1 MAPRQPAGGGVTD
14 PAPPVG
20 RPPADL
26 YVARQPIL
34 DRAKR
39 TYAYELLFRPGES
52 DRYDGSDGD
61 RASLR
66 VLDASF
72 LSAGIHDITGGK
84 RAFVNFTRETLVS
97 GYASILPRNVVVVEV
112 LESVVP
118 DEEVLEACRLLK
130 DAGHTLALDDFVAG
144 SDAERLVTLAD
155 IVKVDFVHTA
165 AAERR
170 RLAQR
175 FLAQGLVL
183 VAEKVETEAEFV
195 EGVELGYHY
204 FQGYFFE
211 RPVRVA
217 ATTLPAAKL
226 TLLRL
231 LQRVNQP
238 SADFQEIEALIKQE
252 VGLTYKLLAY
262 LNSAAMGRRQRIES
276 VGHALILL
284 GEDGVRKWVSVVA
297 LAGLGI
303 DRPFE
308 LVVVSVTRARFCE
321 TAADAIGVGAR
332 AQDAFLL
339 GLFSL
344 LDALL
349 SRPMAEILSTVPLAD
364 DARAALSGEDNALRR
379 LLELAIAYERGDWA
393 RAAGLARAWPV
404 PETTFAQLHRR
415 AVEEANATTRLVS

>member
-1 MAPRQPAGGGVTD
+1 MTD
-14 PAPPVG
+14 PAVPG
-20 RPPADL
+20 GGPPADL
-26 YVARQPIL
+26 FVARQPIL
-34 DRAKR
+34 DRFKR
-39 TYAYELLFRPGES
+39 TYAYELLFRSGAA
-52 DRYDGSDGD
+52 DRYDEGTDGD

-72 LSAGIHDITGGK
+72 LSAGIHEITGGK
-84 RAFVNFTRETLVS
+84 RAFVNFTRETLVE
-97 GYASILPRNVVVVEV
+97 GYATILPRDIVVVEV

-118 DEEVLEACRLLK
+118 DEDVLKACRLLK
-130 DAGHTLALDDFVAG
+130 AAGHTLALDDFVAG
-144 SDAERLVTLAD
+144 SEAERLVALAD

-165 AAERR
+165 PAERR

-175 FLAQGLVL
+175 FAAQGLIL
-183 VAEKVETEAEFV
+183 VAEKVETEAEFT

-211 RPVRVA
+211 RPVLVA
-217 ATTLPAAKL
+217 GTSLPAAKL

-231 LQRVNQP
+231 LQRALQP
-238 SADFQEIEALIKQE
+238 APDFLEVEALIKQE
-252 VGLTYKLLAY
+252 VGLTYKLLVY

-284 GEDGVRKWVSVVA
+284 GEDGMRKWVSVVA

-308 LVVVSVTRARFCE
+308 LVVASVTRARFCE
-321 TAADAIGVGAR
+321 SAAVAVGVGAR

-349 SRPMAEILSTVPLAD
+349 GRPMPEVVASVPLAD
-364 DARAALSGEDNALRR
+364 DTRAALCGDDNPLRR
-379 LLELAIAYERGDWA
+379 LLDLGIAYERGDWA
-393 RAAGLARAWPV
+393 RATHLASAWPL
-404 PETTFAQLHRR
+404 PEATFAQLHRR
-415 AVEEANATTRLVS
+415 AVEDADTTTAVGLRS

>member
-1 MAPRQPAGGGVTD
+1 MTD
-14 PAPPVG
+14 PATSAGGPTP
-20 RPPADL
+20 DL

-39 TYAYELLFRPGES
+39 TYAYELLFRSGAS
-52 DRYDGSDGD
+52 DGYDASDGD

-72 LSAGIHDITGGK
+72 LSSGIHEITGGK

-97 GYASILPRNVVVVEV
+97 GYATILPRDVVVIEV

-118 DEEVLEACRLLK
+118 DEDVLKACRHLK
-130 DAGHTLALDDFVAG
+130 AAGHTLALDDFEAG
-144 SDAERLVTLAD
+144 SDAERLVAFAD
-155 IVKVDFVHTA
+155 IVKVDFVHTT
-165 AAERR
+165 AAERAS
-170 RLAQR
+170 LARR

-183 VAEKVETEAEFV
+183 VAEKVETEGAFT

-211 RPVRVA
+211 RPVLVA
-217 ATTLPAAKL
+217 ATSLPASKL

-238 SADFQEIEALIKQE
+238 APDFREVETLIKQE
-252 VGLTYKLLAY
+252 VGLTYKLLTY

-276 VGHALILL
+276 IGHALILL

-308 LVVVSVTRARFCE
+308 LVVASVTRARFCE
-321 TAADAIGVGAR
+321 TGAGAIGGLGAR
-332 AQDAFLL
+332 PQDAFLL

-349 SRPMAEILSTVPLAD
+349 GRPMPEILTTVPLTD
-364 DARAALSGEDNALRR
+364 DVRAALCGEDNALRR

-393 RAAGLARAWPV
+393 KAAGLARGWPV
-404 PETTFAQLHRR
+404 PETTFVQLHRR
-415 AVEEANATTRLVS
+415 AVEEANATTRLGA